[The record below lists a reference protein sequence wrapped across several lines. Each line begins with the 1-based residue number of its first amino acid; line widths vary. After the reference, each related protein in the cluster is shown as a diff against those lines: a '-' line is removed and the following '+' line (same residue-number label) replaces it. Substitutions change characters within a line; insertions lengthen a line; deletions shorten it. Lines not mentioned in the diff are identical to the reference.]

1 MMTGREIDVAFVE
14 EVLANVLRANQ
25 RRISIDEIQTQV
37 AEHYRI
43 RKAEMT
49 SARRARDVARPRQVA
64 MYLSNQLT
72 PKSLPDIGRRFGG
85 PDLTRLVHALRH
97 LQKLHPRD
105 PA

>member
-1 MMTGREIDVAFVE
+1 MRGGGAVDVAFVE

-49 SARRARDVARPRQVA
+49 SARRAREVARPRQVA
-64 MYLSNQLT
+64 MYLSKQLT
-72 PKSLPDIGRRFGG
+72 PQSLPDIRRRFGG
-85 PDLTRLVHALRH
+85 GGHTTGGHTRLQLAQR
-97 LQKLHPRD
+97 R
-105 PA
+105 A